1 MDNLS
6 DIVTFVRVVSAG
18 SFVAAAQNLGVTA
31 SAVSKSVSRL
41 EERLGSR
48 LLNRTTRSL
57 SLTDVGGEFYARCQ
71 TLVVQ
76 LQDAEAEV
84 VETRQRPRGRL
95 RVDLPLALGRD
106 YIVPALP
113 RFLAQFPDV
122 SLHVSLTDRLVDMI
136 AEGVDVVVRIGDL
149 TDSRLVARQLWTPPI
164 MLVASPD
171 YLARAGIPRDP
182 DDLTRHACVRFF
194 NPNTGKVTEWAFV
207 RDGVRKVIAVSGR
220 LMFNNL
226 EALTAAAIAGAGITP
241 GAAFITE
248 RYIATGLL
256 TQVLPDWHIQGSK
269 PASALYLKG
278 RHPSPKVQAFVDF
291 LVTLFPTQDGR
302 ASSRPTR

>member
-1 MDNLS
+1 VENLS

-41 EERLGSR
+41 EERLGTR

-57 SLTDVGGEFYARCQ
+57 SLTDVGGEFYSRCQ
-71 TLVVQ
+71 ALVAQ
-76 LQDAEAEV
+76 LQDAESEV
-84 VETRQRPRGRL
+84 VETRQRPRGLL

-113 RFLAQFPDV
+113 RFLAQYPDV

-136 AEGVDVVVRIGDL
+136 AEGIDVVVRVGDL
-149 TDSRLVARQLWTPPI
+149 TDSRFVARRLWTPPM

-171 YLARAGIPRDP
+171 YLERAGTPQDP
-182 DDLTRHACVRFF
+182 DDLARHACVRFF
-194 NPNTGKVTEWAFV
+194 NPNSGKITEWALV
-207 RDGVRKVIAVSGR
+207 RDGVRKVVAVSGR
-220 LMFNNL
+220 LTFNNL
-226 EALTAAAIAGAGITP
+226 EALTSAAVAGAGIAP
-241 GAAFITE
+241 AAAFMVE
-248 RYIATGLL
+248 RNIATGLL
-256 TQVLPDWHIQGSK
+256 NQVLPDWELLGMK

-291 LVTLFPTQDGR
+291 LVTLFPTKDGR
-302 ASSRPTR
+302 PHARPPR

>member
-149 TDSRLVARQLWTPPI
+149 TDSRLVARQLWTPPL

-207 RDGVRKVIAVSGR
+207 RDGVRKVIAASGR

-241 GAAFITE
+241 GASFITE

-256 TQVLPDWHIQGSK
+256 TQVLPDWQIQGSK
-269 PASALYLKG
+269 PASALFLKG

-291 LVTLFPTQDGR
+291 LVTLFPTPDGR

>member
-1 MDNLS
+1 VDNLG

-18 SFVAAAQNLGVTA
+18 SFVAAAQNLGVTP

-41 EERLGSR
+41 EERLGTR

-57 SLTDVGGEFYARCQ
+57 SLTDVGGEFYSRCQ
-71 TLVVQ
+71 SLVGQ

-95 RVDLPLALGRD
+95 RVDLPLSFGRD
-106 YIVPALP
+106 YVVPALP
-113 RFLAQFPDV
+113 RFLAQYPDV
-122 SLHVSLTDRLVDMI
+122 SLHVSLTDRLVDI
-136 AEGVDVVVRIGDL
+136 IEEGIDVAVRVGDL
-149 TDSRLVARQLWTPPI
+149 TDSRFVARHLWTPEI

-171 YLARAGIPRDP
+171 YLARAGTPQDP

-194 NPNTGKVTEWAFV
+194 HPNTGKKFDWAFT
-207 RDGVRKVIAVSGR
+207 RDGVRKVVNVDGR

-226 EALTAAAIAGAGITP
+226 EALTTAAIAGAGIALA
-241 GAAFITE
+241 AAFQAE

-256 TQVLPDWHIQGSK
+256 SQVLPEWRLEGAR
-269 PASALYLKG
+269 PASALYIKG

-291 LVTLFPTQDGR
+291 LVTLFPAKDGR
-302 ASSRPTR
+302 PHARSPR